1 MVPNATRASVGYETL
16 YATAGF
22 VIAWR
27 YGSESAVPKNAARP
41 TCHHTRGA
49 IVYRFHRATPR
60 GTAYSAAETAAVV
73 QNANVFSPV
82 IATGTR
88 GNARPEEVLFASSSE
103 ALPPDGSEPP
113 SPWVAGAGEA
123 AEAAEART
131 RDRRASSAARRRARP
146 AALAG

>member
-88 GNARPEEVLFASSSE
+88 GNARPEEVFASSSE
-103 ALPPDGSEPP
+103 APPPDGSEPP